1 MVKNKKF
8 KLPYIGVDKKDENI
22 NILYGEKGEATVVLK
37 IINNVLQYSANP
49 DYYLEFHN
57 AFSNVIKIIG
67 EDHFIQK
74 LDVFSKK
81 TFSENISEEYL
92 QKKYDSH
99 FDGRAYKSIDTFIA
113 ITRKARKKHSK
124 KEDEE
129 FKQKINKVVQL
140 LSASGFSPKLLF
152 EKEINDLIRRTL
164 VMDFSSKFVHLD
176 NMQPSDYNIKI
187 DGKLI
192 KCLSLIDID
201 NCDLPSTVTP
211 YIEINEDALKN
222 FPVDRMGFLN
232 KVGDYETLIYNQ
244 VIEIPSQMKTLRQL
258 EVKKKRH
265 SGMPD
270 PANDLCVEDIDAL
283 LNDVA
288 RESQLIVN
296 AHFNIVICAKEEE
309 VTKALN
315 SIETHL
321 FNQNVIASKRS
332 FNQMELFRT
341 VLAGNSV
348 ELKDYDWFMTTSDA
362 SLCFFFK
369 EALPVSEPSNFYL
382 RFTDRQ
388 GIPLKVDPSDYP
400 MEIGRIVNRNKF
412 VLGPSGSG
420 KSFVMNNI
428 IEQYLLYNMDV
439 VIVDTG
445 DSYSGLSSYYNGKY
459 ITYTAEK
466 PITMNPFIMKKEEYN
481 LEKKEFLQTLISLL
495 WKGAD
500 GKITSIET
508 DVLAEVIT
516 AYYATYFNN
525 SIDKDSL
532 SISELEEYLQDRGIN
547 VTLLLEESKLAVFGD
562 KNLNHYDILGISE
575 KATQEELKR
584 AYRLKAIEY
593 HPDKNPNL
601 KDASSIFSSIAEA
614 YNVILNRMI
623 LRDENS
629 KNTSVVLKEEDKESD
644 LDNNVIVIYK
654 SKLLQ
659 KFDEVE
665 EKGSVKEL
673 SFNSFYEFALYKIP
687 LVTSKEKIPFEIDEF
702 RYILKKFYRGGE
714 FETILNENSDS
725 SLFDERLIIF
735 EIDNIKEHKIL
746 FPIVTLIIMDVF
758 IQKMRLRKTQ
768 RKALIIEEA
777 WKAIAS
783 PMMAGYILYLYKT
796 VRKFWGEAIVV
807 TQELGDIIGN
817 PVVKDSIINNS
828 DSLLLL
834 DQTKFKDNF
843 AEIANLLSLNT
854 VEQKK
859 IFTINNLDNRA
870 NRSRF
875 KEFYFKRG
883 DRGEVYGNEVSLAQ
897 YLTYTTEK
905 PEKMAVEFYTSAYG
919 SYPKGLDAFIES
931 LEVSKLSLPNLVN
944 FVNLYGKPIPLDILL
959 KIKSLEEEHK
969 QNTFNY
975 IKRILKNQD
984 INFEQYINQLNKVA

>member
-1 MVKNKKF
+1 MKKKKKF
-8 KLPYIGVDKKDENI
+8 NLPYIGIDTEDENI
-22 NILYGEKGEATVVLK
+22 NILYGAKGEATVVLK

-49 DYYLEFHN
+49 DYYLDFHST
-57 AFSNVIKIIG
+57 FLNVIKIVG
-67 EDHFIQK
+67 EEHFLQK

-81 TFSENISEEYL
+81 IFSEHISEEYL

-99 FDGRAYKSIDTFIA
+99 FDGRAYKSIDTFLV
-113 ITRKARKKHSK
+113 ITRKARKKYSK

-129 FKQKINKVVQL
+129 FKQKIDKVLQL
-140 LSASGFSPKLLF
+140 FSSAGFKPQILF
-152 EKEINDLIRRTL
+152 KNQINDLIRRTL
-164 VMDFSSKFVHLD
+164 SMDFSSEFVHLD
-176 NMQPSDYNIKI
+176 NMKPSDYNIKMG
-187 DGKLI
+187 DKFL

-201 NCDLPSTVTP
+201 NCDLPSKVTP
-211 YIEINEDALKN
+211 YIEVNEDALKN
-222 FPVDRMGFLN
+222 FPIDRMGFLN
-232 KVGDYETLIYNQ
+232 KIGDYETLIYNQ
-244 VIEIPSQMKTLRQL
+244 VIEIPSQVKTLRQL
-258 EVKKKRH
+258 ELKKKRH
-265 SGMPD
+265 SGIPD
-270 PANDLCVEDIDAL
+270 PANDLCVQDIDAL
-283 LNDVA
+283 LTDVA
-288 RESQLIVN
+288 KENQLIVN
-296 AHFNIVICAKEEE
+296 SHFNIVICAKEEQL
-309 VTKALN
+309 TKAVN

-321 FNQNVIASKRS
+321 FNQGVVASKNS
-332 FNQMELFRT
+332 YNQLELFRT
-341 VLAGNSV
+341 VLAGNVV
-348 ELKDYDWFMTTSDA
+348 ELKDYDWYMTTSDA

-369 EALPVSEPSNFYL
+369 EALPISEPSNFFL

-466 PITMNPFIMKKEEYN
+466 PITMNPFVMKKEEYN
-481 LEKKEFLQTLISLL
+481 IEKKEFLQTLISLL

-500 GKITSIET
+500 GKITSIEN

-516 AYYATYFNN
+516 SYYTTYFQN
-525 SIDKDSL
+525 SINKESL
-532 SISELEEYLQDRGIN
+532 SIDELENYLKERGID
-547 VTLLLEESKLAVFGD
+547 VTLLLEESKQAFYGD
-562 KNLNHYDILGISE
+562 KNLNYYELLGISE
-575 KATQEELKR
+575 TATQEELKR
-584 AYRLKAIEY
+584 AYRLLAIQY

-601 KDASSIFSSIAEA
+601 KDANTIFSSIGEA
-614 YNVILNRMI
+614 YNVVLNQI
-623 LRDENS
+623 KLKELNSGNTDVLLKNDETKAYYDEN
-629 KNTSVVLKEEDKESD
+629 
-644 LDNNVIVIYK
+644 VIMIYK
-654 SKLLQ
+654 SKLLE

-665 EKGSVKEL
+665 SKGSINEL
-673 SFNSFYEFALYKIP
+673 SFNSFYQYALFKIP
-687 LVTSKEKIPFEIDEF
+687 LVTKKENIPFEIDEF
-702 RYILKKFYRGGE
+702 RYILKKFYKGGE
-714 FETILNENSDS
+714 FETILNESSDS

-796 VRKFWGEAIVV
+796 VRKFWGEAVVV

-817 PVVKDSIINNS
+817 AVVKDSIINNS
-828 DSLLLL
+828 DSLILL

-905 PEKMAVEFYTSAYG
+905 PEKMAVEFYTNALG
-919 SYPKGLDAFIES
+919 SYPKGLDEFIES
-931 LEVSKLSLPNLVN
+931 LEVSKLSLPMLVN
-944 FVNLYGKPIPLDILL
+944 FVNLYGKPIPYEILL
-959 KIKSLEEEHK
+959 KIKSLEDEHK
-969 QNTFNY
+969 QNTLNY
-975 IKRILKNQD
+975 IKRILNNNE
-984 INFEQYINQLNKVA
+984 ISFEQYINQLNKVA